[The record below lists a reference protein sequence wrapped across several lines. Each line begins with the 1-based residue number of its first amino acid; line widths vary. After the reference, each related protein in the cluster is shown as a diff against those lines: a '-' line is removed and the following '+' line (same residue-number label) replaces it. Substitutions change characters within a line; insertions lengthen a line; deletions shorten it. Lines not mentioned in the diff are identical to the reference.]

1 MKRWLAALLTCAM
14 LLALAVPATAEA
26 AEPLP
31 VEWDLGSIYAG
42 VEEWQ
47 ADYDK
52 AMGMLDGY
60 EDFRGRLNNAQAIYD
75 YLQFAYY
82 TELTE
87 TQMKLR
93 MYAQL
98 GSSLNSTDPVFT
110 ELNAKLDAMDVKES
124 QLSAFATPEI

>member
-1 MKRWLAALLTCAM
+1 MKRWLAPLLTCAM
-14 LLALAVPATAEA
+14 LLALAAPATAEA

-31 VEWDLGSIYAG
+31 VEWDLDSIYAG

-60 EDFRGRLNNAQAIYD
+60 EDFRGKLNNAQAIYD
-75 YLQFAYY
+75 YLQFANY

-87 TQMKLR
+87 IQMKLR

-110 ELNAKLDAMDVKES
+110 ELN
-124 QLSAFATPEI
+124 